1 MIEYAVV
8 ILASILAGV
17 GTGLVG
23 LSAATAMVPLMIV
36 LCPTFMGQHGV
47 YMATAIA
54 LACDI
59 LASAVTSATY
69 AKNKNIDMK
78 RGGIFFG
85 CIVVMSIVGSI
96 VAYFTPPIILGGYS
110 LIMCVLIGLRFVVM
124 PESKERVRKSKKAGL
139 TGWELAVSIGF
150 GIGIGFCTAFFG
162 SGGGLM
168 MLVVLTA
175 LMSFERKTAVG
186 TSTFIMTF
194 TALIAS
200 VSHIIVEPDIIFECW
215 NFLIVGV
222 ITTTIFA
229 LISARFANK
238 VSGEVTGYVTGVT
251 LFLLGIILIVLN
263 NVENINHTYFLD
275 FFTVITV
282 LAAYI
287 GGLSLI
293 LIVLRYTTP
302 LSEYMFRKLIYAV
315 VYTSIIPMTFLTDK
329 WAVTILVAL
338 VFYVITV
345 LGFMVIER
353 YNFYKT
359 LFQRKT
365 RHKIAFDF
373 AFLYG
378 MMVILLFVFWGLM
391 GEGFRYIAIT
401 SIMAWGPADTMATVI
416 GKKYGTHKIRGKLID
431 GEKSVE
437 GTVAMA
443 LVSFGCTLACLL
455 IFSSIPW
462 YACIGI
468 SMFVAPITAGAELY
482 SPKGFDT
489 LIVPAAAA
497 ITLCATIF
505 I

>member
-1 MIEYAVV
+1 MLVEYIVVAV
-8 ILASILAGV
+8 ASILAGV

-36 LCPTFMGQHGV
+36 LCPTFMGEHGV

-54 LACDI
+54 LASDI
-59 LASAVTSATY
+59 LASAATSATY
-69 AKNKNIDMK
+69 AKNKNIDLK

-85 CIVVMSIVGSI
+85 CILVMSIVGSI

-168 MLVVLTA
+168 MLVVLTT

-200 VSHIIVEPDIIFECW
+200 VSHIMVEPAIIVECW
-215 NFLIVGV
+215 DFLIVGV

-229 LISARFANK
+229 LLSARFANK

-263 NVENINHTYFLD
+263 NVENVNVYAYMMD
-275 FFTVITV
+275 FVTVSTV
-282 LAAYI
+282 LCGYI
-287 GGLSLI
+287 GALSLI

-302 LSEYMFRKLIYAV
+302 LTEYMFRKLIYAV
-315 VYTSIIPMTFLTDK
+315 VYTSIIPMSFLTDK
-329 WAVTILVAL
+329 WLVSILVAL
-338 VFYVITV
+338 VF
-345 LGFMVIER
+345 
-353 YNFYKT
+353 
-359 LFQRKT
+359 
-365 RHKIAFDF
+365 
-373 AFLYG
+373 FLQLQY
-378 MMVILLFVFWGLM
+378 LLLHTKFL
-391 GEGFRYIAIT
+391 
-401 SIMAWGPADTMATVI
+401 
-416 GKKYGTHKIRGKLID
+416 
-431 GEKSVE
+431 
-437 GTVAMA
+437 
-443 LVSFGCTLACLL
+443 
-455 IFSSIPW
+455 
-462 YACIGI
+462 
-468 SMFVAPITAGAELY
+468 
-482 SPKGFDT
+482 
-489 LIVPAAAA
+489 
-497 ITLCATIF
+497 
-505 I
+505 